1 MPPIYRHSY
10 LLETKMVSHFPSSKS
25 SAFLAVPLEIR
36 RQIYR
41 YCIPQKLRF
50 DVSSDMRYQN
60 RPDPLHEIHDYHLHD
75 LESGGI
81 SLMDSEDDEEG
92 EHELSTDTDDEE
104 IIYNPFVEGGRQS
117 ALPGLLLCCRQITE
131 EVMDMLYG
139 GNTFQVNIHGD
150 GEYTLAHL
158 FNSKTREKI
167 RKMVLIL
174 RPMGVS
180 YHRDFHM
187 DPNIWDGILGN
198 LSILGVIAEQPES
211 LSLREWPKAE
221 AENALEEWTAWIT
234 PIFEYLGRALHRE
247 TKIVVDANEE
257 KETVQVLEKAI
268 PGRSRFQRLPMA
280 DIIFKR
286 GRFSLESGYWDDNDD
301 GPTSCRDIINDCDY
315 DYYYSD

>member
-1 MPPIYRHSY
+1 
-10 LLETKMVSHFPSSKS
+10 MVSHFPSSKS

-286 GRFSLESGYWDDNDD
+286 GRFSLESGYW
-301 GPTSCRDIINDCDY
+301 
-315 DYYYSD
+315 

>member
-1 MPPIYRHSY
+1 
-10 LLETKMVSHFPSSKS
+10 
-25 SAFLAVPLEIR
+25 
-36 RQIYR
+36 
-41 YCIPQKLRF
+41 
-50 DVSSDMRYQN
+50 
-60 RPDPLHEIHDYHLHD
+60 
-75 LESGGI
+75 
-81 SLMDSEDDEEG
+81 
-92 EHELSTDTDDEE
+92 
-104 IIYNPFVEGGRQS
+104 
-117 ALPGLLLCCRQITE
+117 
-131 EVMDMLYG
+131 
-139 GNTFQVNIHGD
+139 
-150 GEYTLAHL
+150 
-158 FNSKTREKI
+158 
-167 RKMVLIL
+167 MVLIL